1 MHFLHSCSLY
11 ISLSSSSPDAR
22 QSRAPFSF
30 VGDQFIFFSRPLYD
44 SETILR
50 GKLVGLG
57 VKEFKKV
64 AWNIASQHSDPVP
77 ILYYFY

>member
-44 SETILR
+44 SEMILR
-50 GKLVGLG
+50 GKISRSWGQRIQTSG
-57 VKEFKKV
+57 VDGSKP
-64 AWNIASQHSDPVP
+64 A
-77 ILYYFY
+77 L